1 MFIFDVLHNL
11 KENYMKLNNKTI
23 WLTGEEFESGI
34 VLKALDFKED
44 NNHVQSKVY
53 YKDGIYEINS
63 HFYPSDYI
71 DKGYNCS
78 FFSNLNGFTIAFLRI
93 VNGNPVDLAYGH
105 IKRSQIEKFEE
116 KNMSNLKVEK
126 NEEGKHMIKNIA
138 RKGFA
143 GASVVISSMTDSI
156 VNVNTHLVDGAEYKL
171 YYKSIDNKSE
181 CLTFYAPNEFKNE
194 VSLFLN
200 TYYKKDLPEQAK
212 TPIKSEEDSKC
223 FIATACYRD
232 IFSEEVIFF
241 RNYRDNNLK
250 KSLLGK
256 LFIYIY
262 YKVSPCFYNILFN
275 NPNVSKKVKR
285 VLDRIYI
292 KLKNS

>member
-1 MFIFDVLHNL
+1 MIFPR
-11 KENYMKLNNKTI
+11 
-23 WLTGEEFESGI
+23 
-34 VLKALDFKED
+34 
-44 NNHVQSKVY
+44 
-53 YKDGIYEINS
+53 EI
-63 HFYPSDYI
+63 I
-71 DKGYNCS
+71 
-78 FFSNLNGFTIAFLRI
+78 
-93 VNGNPVDLAYGH
+93 
-105 IKRSQIEKFEE
+105 
-116 KNMSNLKVEK
+116 
-126 NEEGKHMIKNIA
+126 
-138 RKGFA
+138 
-143 GASVVISSMTDSI
+143 
-156 VNVNTHLVDGAEYKL
+156 
-171 YYKSIDNKSE
+171 
-181 CLTFYAPNEFKNE
+181 
-194 VSLFLN
+194 FLN